1 MLPRPPISTR
11 TDTLFPYTTL
21 FRSPDRSSLLP
32 AFKAFG
38 NLYQKAFGKITA
50 HIEFRITCKLNGIGL
65 VLIIPKYGKHDVQAI
80 PYNIIQENN
89 ILQFS
94 RFRKNQKAWQQLC
107 GKFHQS
113 FACRY
118 VFVSAGKSDN
128 EINASVF

>member
-38 NLYQKAFGKITA
+38 NLYKKAFGKITA

-65 VLIIPKYGKHDVQAI
+65 VLIIPKYGKHDVKVI
-80 PYNIIQENN
+80 PYNITQENN

-94 RFRKNQKAWQQLC
+94 RLRKNQKAWQQLC
-107 GKFHQS
+107 GKFHKS
-113 FACRY
+113 FVCRY
-118 VFVSAGKSDN
+118 VFVYAGKSDKDWK
-128 EINASVF
+128 SVVW